1 MDSGRA
7 GRERAPRDSGFPAC
21 HSARRS
27 PRKRNRAARVSPLR
41 LEAQA
46 TRKPHPSSTPPR
58 APPGVRLRTPRIKA
72 STAAK
77 QVKPQLRARA
87 PGQAPLV
94 RLQGGPLRES
104 RAPNK
109 YPRPGQ
115 APEGASQARP
125 PKERLRSG
133 PQKRPWRESRAPRQK
148 PPRAGPSEERRWPG
162 VRKTAAREPRT
173 RQAPQAEPSEERPWP
188 DPHQGRRAKVAHQD
202 KRPGSGPQGR
212 PLRESR
218 APDKYPRPGPRKE
231 RPGPGP
237 SKRTSLVRPS
247 GTAAAREPGSGTNTP
262 GQTPG
267 RLLWER
273 RALGRASMARFRECR
288 GAFVGRSLFILW
300 ATTLEISTRHGS

>member
-87 PGQAPLV
+87 PRQAPLV

-125 PKERLRSG
+125 QKNVSGQALRKG
-133 PQKRPWRESRAPRQK
+133 PGARAAHQDK
-148 PPRAGPSEERRWPG
+148 PPRAGPSEERPSPG
-162 VRKTAAREPRT
+162 PQGRPLGESHAPDKYPGPAPRRSVPGQAPRRTSLVRPPETAAAREPRT
-173 RQAPQAEPSEERPWP
+173 R
-188 DPHQGRRAKVAHQD
+188 
-202 KRPGSGPQGR
+202 
-212 PLRESR
+212 
-218 APDKYPRPGPRKE
+218 
-231 RPGPGP
+231 
-237 SKRTSLVRPS
+237 
-247 GTAAAREPGSGTNTP
+247 TNTP
-262 GQTPG
+262 GQAPG

-273 RALGRASMARFRECR
+273 RALGRASLARFRECR